1 MKLRILLA
9 TVLTAGLAFVWATA
23 AAKAPFDVTISGP
36 GLTSPIR
43 LSEISANELARNSAF
58 FGQTSDRVTADR
70 PAGALG
76 PRYAATYRWSLG
88 QRAPS
93 VLRQDLYPFADA
105 GPLSYT
111 PPGQRVGE
119 RRRTG
124 GWSRAGPQ
132 LTMLLV
138 AAGVPIP
145 PSYVVP
151 VPLVEAPRLTG

>member
-9 TVLTAGLAFVWATA
+9 VALAAVVASGWTA
-23 AAKAPFDVTISGP
+23 AGAKGPLDVTISGP

-43 LSEISANELARNSAF
+43 LSEISANELARNSSF
-58 FGQTSDRVTADR
+58 FRQSADGGTADR

-76 PRYAATYRWSLG
+76 PRYAATFRWNLG
-88 QRAPS
+88 QREPS

-105 GPLSYT
+105 GALSYT
-111 PPGQRVGE
+111 PPGQSVGDG
-119 RRRTG
+119 RRAG

-132 LTMLLV
+132 LTLLLV

-145 PSYVVP
+145 PSYAAPVP
-151 VPLVEAPRLTG
+151 VVEAPRLTG